1 MTAGI
6 DDRRLDTDAEAP
18 RDETHALVAKTVR
31 EHGISTATI
40 ADVLDGLGITN
51 RVLDSRLHR
60 VSGGDRLFFGAA
72 YTVGWV
78 MVRKGP
84 SIVAASPSTW
94 QEVRD
99 FLVPEVVD
107 GRGMVY
113 VAGSGPLITDAALAG
128 GLSTTYLLEQ
138 LRFEGIVLGGAIR
151 DRDVVEQ
158 STRPVVA
165 SNFVPT
171 DTQGAYRVESVGGT
185 CLVEHVLVHTGD
197 WVFSDGN
204 GTVVVPAARLHEV
217 LAAAATTGCTEQ
229 DVLRRIRAGERLPNI
244 IDEVGTI

>member
-1 MTAGI
+1 VTAGA
-6 DDRRLDTDAEAP
+6 DVRRAGTGAP
-18 RDETHALVAKTVR
+18 LVETYSLVATTVH
-31 EHGISTATI
+31 EHGVSTATI
-40 ADVLDGLGITN
+40 ADVLDALGITN

-60 VSGGDRLFFGAA
+60 VSGDDREFFGAA
-72 YTVGWV
+72 YTVSWV
-78 MVRKGP
+78 AVRKGP
-84 SIVAASPSTW
+84 SIVAPSPSTW

-99 FLVPEVVD
+99 FLVPQVVD

-113 VAGSGPLITDAALAG
+113 VAGSGPLVTDAALAG

-171 DTQGAYRVESVGGT
+171 DTQGAYRVESAGSS
-185 CLVEHVLVHTGD
+185 CLVNRVLVHTGD

-217 LAAAATTGCTEQ
+217 LAAASTTGRTEE

>member
-1 MTAGI
+1 MTAGA
-6 DDRRLDTDAEAP
+6 DVRRAGTGAP
-18 RDETHALVAKTVR
+18 LVETYSLVATTVH
-31 EHGISTATI
+31 EHGVSTATI
-40 ADVLDGLGITN
+40 ADVLDALGITN

-60 VSGGDRLFFGAA
+60 VSGDDREFFGAA
-72 YTVGWV
+72 YTVSWV
-78 MVRKGP
+78 AVRKGP
-84 SIVAASPSTW
+84 SIVAPSPSTW

-99 FLVPEVVD
+99 FLVPQVVD

-113 VAGSGPLITDAALAG
+113 VAGSGPLVTDAALAG

-171 DTQGAYRVESVGGT
+171 DTQGAYRVESAGSS
-185 CLVEHVLVHTGD
+185 CLVNRVLVHTGD

-204 GTVVVPAARLHEV
+204 GTVVVPAARLHVV
-217 LAAAATTGCTEQ
+217 LAAASTTGRTEE

>member
-1 MTAGI
+1 VTAGTAA
-6 DDRRLDTDAEAP
+6 RPAGNEAP
-18 RDETHALVAKTVR
+18 LEETYGLVAKTVQ
-31 EHGISTATI
+31 EHGVSTPTI
-40 ADVLDGLGITN
+40 ADVLDSLGISN

-60 VSGGDRLFFGAA
+60 VSGDDRMFFGAA
-72 YTVGWV
+72 YTVSWV
-78 MVRKGP
+78 PVRKGP

-107 GRGMVY
+107 GQGMVY
-113 VAGSGPLITDAALAG
+113 VAGSGPLVTDAALAG
-128 GLSTTYLLEQ
+128 GLSTTYLLGQ
-138 LRFEGIVLGGAIR
+138 LRFEGMVLGGAIR
-151 DRDVVEQ
+151 DRDVVER

-171 DTQGAYRVESVGGT
+171 DTQGSYRVESAGGM
-185 CLVEHVLVHTGD
+185 CLVNRVLVHTGD

-204 GTVVVPAARLHEV
+204 GTVVVPAARLQEV
-217 LAAAATTGCTEQ
+217 LDAAGATGRTEQ
-229 DVLRRIRAGERLPNI
+229 DVLRRIRAGERLPNL

>member
-1 MTAGI
+1 MTA
-6 DDRRLDTDAEAP
+6 DTGVQRAGTGAP
-18 RDETHALVAKTVR
+18 LDETHALLARAVH
-31 EHGISTATI
+31 EHGVSTPAV
-40 ADVLDGLGITN
+40 ADVLDALGITN
-51 RVLDSRLHR
+51 RVLDPRLHR
-60 VSGGDRLFFGAA
+60 VSGDHRMFFGAA
-72 YTVGWV
+72 YTVSWV
-78 MVRKGP
+78 AVRKGA

-99 FLVPEVVD
+99 FLVPQVID

-113 VAGSGPLITDAALAG
+113 VAGSGPLVTDAALAG

-138 LRFEGIVLGGAIR
+138 LGFEGMVLGGAVR
-151 DRDVVEQ
+151 DRDVVGQ

-171 DTQGAYRVESVGGT
+171 DTQGAYRVESVGST
-185 CLVEHVLVHTGD
+185 CLIDHVLVRTGD
-197 WVFSDGN
+197 WVLSDGN

-217 LAAAATTGCTEQ
+217 LAAATATGRTEQ
-229 DVLRRIRAGERLPNI
+229 DVLRRIRAGERLPGI